1 MRRLLELTTALG
13 GCERT
18 SILRT
23 PIYTP
28 YLTRTIHLSRFL
40 FLWLVLQYTSRDV
53 PSPRSLVGPVG
64 TIPISA
70 AVTDFMLG
78 IEDIGVQIEL
88 SCLMCCC
95 RCGSMWRLSTQA
107 VAKSWRTTAAADVNN
122 PR

>member
-40 FLWLVLQYTSRDV
+40 FLWLALRYTSRDV

-78 IEDIGVQIEL
+78 IEDIGVRIEQPFDVLLPLWQYVKTAVDASCGQIL
-88 SCLMCCC
+88 AHNS
-95 RCGSMWRLSTQA
+95 SS
-107 VAKSWRTTAAADVNN
+107 
-122 PR
+122 